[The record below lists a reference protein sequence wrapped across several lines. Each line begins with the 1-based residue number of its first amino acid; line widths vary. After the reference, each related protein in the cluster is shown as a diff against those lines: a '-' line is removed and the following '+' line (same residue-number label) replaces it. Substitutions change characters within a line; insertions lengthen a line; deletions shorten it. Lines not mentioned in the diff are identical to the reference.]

1 MPAGDSQRVWFPEML
16 AKLQGEWR
24 ETMSF
29 EELIELRDSLDAMLH
44 QIRSERRISS
54 PVFTCPKCG
63 RRGPM
68 ADPRV
73 SVRAMILALARFG
86 ITSPAAAKALE
97 RGWAKYRNQQGL
109 DLYGKSLLAPHRG
122 ESRCE
127 SSTTTSGREQ

>member
-1 MPAGDSQRVWFPEML
+1 ML

-44 QIRSERRISS
+44 QIRSERHIFS

-86 ITSPAAAKALE
+86 ITSLPAAKALE

-109 DLYGKSLLAPHRG
+109 DLHGKSLLEPHRG
-122 ESRCE
+122 ESCCE
-127 SSTTTSGREQ
+127 SSTTISGREQ